1 MFSGAFQ
8 NTKRKSLLLPKIPH
22 IMQFVTLYHNIFI
35 PHKWTF
41 KVLLNMLWAK
51 TGFCYS
57 PIHEPS
63 SKLLE
68 IVFAAM
74 HSKVFRSSTLS
85 NFAMAPS
92 QFWQYFL
99 ASAKFLTAGYV
110 TKIFTVSVKLLP
122 KQKTEI
128 KLTMLKPESLH
139 RVKITTAGKNLM
151 QYVALNVQN
160 TVVASYVKS
169 FWQTCQKCFTKTCP

>member
-1 MFSGAFQ
+1 
-8 NTKRKSLLLPKIPH
+8 
-22 IMQFVTLYHNIFI
+22 
-35 PHKWTF
+35 
-41 KVLLNMLWAK
+41 
-51 TGFCYS
+51 
-57 PIHEPS
+57 
-63 SKLLE
+63 
-68 IVFAAM
+68 
-74 HSKVFRSSTLS
+74 
-85 NFAMAPS
+85 
-92 QFWQYFL
+92 
-99 ASAKFLTAGYV
+99 LTAGYV

-169 FWQTCQKCFTKTCP
+169 F